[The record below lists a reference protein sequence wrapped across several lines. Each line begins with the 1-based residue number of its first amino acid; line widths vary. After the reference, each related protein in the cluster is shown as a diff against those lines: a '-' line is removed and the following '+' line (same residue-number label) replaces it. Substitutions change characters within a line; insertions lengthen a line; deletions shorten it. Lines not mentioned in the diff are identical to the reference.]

1 MIEDTFSKEEYARY
15 SRHFILPEINVEG
28 QKKMKNAKV
37 LVIGAGGLGSPVL
50 LYLAAAGIGTIGI
63 VDFDL
68 IDEGNLQRQII
79 YTTNDVGKPKAVVA
93 KERILALNPHI
104 TVNLHQVR
112 LDSSNAL
119 DIISQYD
126 VVVDGTDN
134 FPTRY
139 LVNDACVLA
148 GKPDVFGSI
157 FRFEG
162 QVAVF
167 NYFDEDT
174 QSYTANYR
182 DIFPE
187 PPAPGEVPN
196 CAEGGVLGVLPGII
210 GSIQTN
216 EVIKIVCGIGDVLAG
231 KLLLL
236 DTLSFLTRTIK
247 IKKSEDNPI
256 SGLNP
261 TITELIDYEEF
272 CGIPSAQIQQKE
284 ELKEIDVFTLNQLL
298 TDSEKTVQV
307 IDVREPY
314 EYEISNI
321 GGELIPLSKIESAAS
336 KISDADYVV
345 IHCRTGVR
353 STKAIK
359 KLLQISSY
367 DNLYNLKGGILS
379 WIDEIDNSLPRY

>member
-68 IDEGNLQRQII
+68 IDKGNLQRQII

-167 NYFDEDT
+167 NYFDEVS
-174 QSYTANYR
+174 QSFTANYR

-210 GSIQTN
+210 GSMQTN

-247 IKKSEDNPI
+247 IRKSDDNPI

-272 CGIPSAQIQQKE
+272 CGIATAQIQQKE
-284 ELKEIDVFTLNQLL
+284 EVKEIDVFTLDELL
-298 TDSEKTVQV
+298 KDSEKTVQV

-321 GGELIPLSKIESAAS
+321 GGELIPLSKIDTAIDR
-336 KISDADYVV
+336 ISNADYVV
-345 IHCRTGVR
+345 VHCRTGVR

-359 KLLQISSY
+359 KLLQTSSY

>member
-1 MIEDTFSKEEYARY
+1 M
-15 SRHFILPEINVEG
+15 
-28 QKKMKNAKV
+28 
-37 LVIGAGGLGSPVL
+37 
-50 LYLAAAGIGTIGI
+50 
-63 VDFDL
+63 
-68 IDEGNLQRQII
+68 
-79 YTTNDVGKPKAVVA
+79 
-93 KERILALNPHI
+93 
-104 TVNLHQVR
+104 
-112 LDSSNAL
+112 
-119 DIISQYD
+119 
-126 VVVDGTDN
+126 
-134 FPTRY
+134 
-139 LVNDACVLA
+139 
-148 GKPDVFGSI
+148 